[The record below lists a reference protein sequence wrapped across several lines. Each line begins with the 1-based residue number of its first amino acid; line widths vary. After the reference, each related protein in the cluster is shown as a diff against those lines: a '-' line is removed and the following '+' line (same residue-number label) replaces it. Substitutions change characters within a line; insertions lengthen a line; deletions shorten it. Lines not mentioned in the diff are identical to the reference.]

1 MRSLSAVFT
10 YPSFAWMRLD
20 HLHRGG
26 AAFLVLVV
34 VAILSTILLVRANS
48 S

>member
-1 MRSLSAVFT
+1 MLKLTLAFTHPSL
-10 YPSFAWMRLD
+10 AWMHFD

-26 AAFLVLVV
+26 VAFLVLVV
-34 VAILSTILLVRANS
+34 VAILSTVLLVRANS